1 MKLMVKFIKK
11 KSFMHEA
18 VAVSLQVSSFAISL
32 KQYLVVLTKFLINFL
47 LVQML
52 VNQNKRMPKPSTD
65 VVDEENTNMSED
77 AKPEVDSRFHYSK
90 KASVKNMKTLA
101 SSSAELLQTLV
112 DVLTAS
118 GAQISADFKVNK
130 SKFKQFLQSISVC
143 SFALS
148 S

>member
-1 MKLMVKFIKK
+1 
-11 KSFMHEA
+11 
-18 VAVSLQVSSFAISL
+18 
-32 KQYLVVLTKFLINFL
+32 
-47 LVQML
+47 ML
-52 VNQNKRMPKPSTD
+52 VNQNKRKPKLSTD
-65 VVDEENTNMSED
+65 MDDEENANISED

-118 GAQISADFKVNK
+118 GTQISADFKVYK
-130 SKFKQFLQSISVC
+130 SKFKQFLQHMSVC
-143 SFALS
+143 SFGLS